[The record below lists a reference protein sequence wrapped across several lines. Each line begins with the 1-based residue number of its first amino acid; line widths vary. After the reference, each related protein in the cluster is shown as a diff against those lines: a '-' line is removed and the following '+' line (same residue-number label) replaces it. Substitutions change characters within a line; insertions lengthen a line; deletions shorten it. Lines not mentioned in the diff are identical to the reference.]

1 MHLKANG
8 SWNAD
13 SMQWM
18 PLLQDLMMTDL
29 CEDFL
34 DSRGYEV
41 LHQPGP
47 FNMMTPNTF
56 ILTLGNRWQVF
67 RGLLEVASPV
77 LYLGN
82 DPDGYLQ
89 SNG

>member
-1 MHLKANG
+1 
-8 SWNAD
+8 
-13 SMQWM
+13 
-18 PLLQDLMMTDL
+18 
-29 CEDFL
+29 
-34 DSRGYEV
+34 
-41 LHQPGP
+41 
-47 FNMMTPNTF
+47 MMTPNTF